1 MRTFVCKEDVY
12 DVVDLLIQEVKDNN
26 LKRGSEF
33 DIAESVNAQLPFFA
47 CRNILL
53 DKDIQKDIKRYIY
66 CKELGVS
73 PYDGDY
79 GKHPAKWVDRF
90 FVIKNSFAKLEKKYI
105 AKAKR
110 KNN

>member
-1 MRTFVCKEDVY
+1 MRTFACKEDVH
-12 DVVDLLIQEVKDNN
+12 DVVDLLIQEVKENN
-26 LKRGSEF
+26 QKGGSEF
-33 DIAESVNAQLPFFA
+33 DVAQSVNSQLPFFA

-53 DKDIQKDIKRYIY
+53 DKEIQKDIKRYIY

-90 FVIKNSFAKLEKKYI
+90 FIIKNSFAKLEKQQI
-105 AKAKR
+105 SNSKR
-110 KNN
+110 KHN